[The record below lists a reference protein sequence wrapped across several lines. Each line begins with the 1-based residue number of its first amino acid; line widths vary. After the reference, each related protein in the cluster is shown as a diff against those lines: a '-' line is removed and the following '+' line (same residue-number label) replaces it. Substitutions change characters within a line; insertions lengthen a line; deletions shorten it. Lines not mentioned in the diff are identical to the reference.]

1 MKKWIVLWAVGF
13 VLLSGSM
20 PGRMEAK
27 EAQAPASAT
36 RLLQRTQHFE
46 VYLGTGSLSRS
57 EALRLAAR
65 LESTLAKVE
74 QRLGTPFNARERIY
88 LQAPQRGVCAVRG
101 LTTSSR
107 RQIQLFYGPGT
118 EIDRLQAILAH
129 ELAHQLQR
137 ERFGDRVQRAADIV
151 LLEGWAVVA
160 SDDFARTP
168 DGSEARWRDRL
179 RGVVA
184 RNELLPLTVDLNQ
197 DCRTTTRN
205 SIYDEWASFVDFLL
219 KRNGEDAL
227 AALYRSST
235 GRKAG
240 TANYQGVYGKSFAE
254 LEAEW
259 RAWVVTQ

>member
-1 MKKWIVLWAVGF
+1 MALWAAGI
-13 VLLSGSM
+13 VLLSSGV
-20 PGRMEAK
+20 PVGVVAQG
-27 EAQAPASAT
+27 AQAPAAAT
-36 RLLQRTQHFE
+36 RLLQRTPHFE
-46 VYLGTGSLSRS
+46 VYLGTGSLSRAD
-57 EALRLAAR
+57 ALRLAAR
-65 LESTLAKVE
+65 LESTVEKVG
-74 QRLGTPFNARERIY
+74 QRLGMPFNARERIY
-88 LQAPQRGVCAVRG
+88 FQAPQRGVCAVRG

-179 RGVVA
+179 REVVA

-205 SIYDEWASFVDFLL
+205 AIYDEWASFVDFLL
-219 KRNGEDAL
+219 KRNGNDAL

-235 GRKAG
+235 GRRAG
-240 TANYQGVYGKSFAE
+240 TANYQGVYGKSFME

-259 RAWVVTQ
+259 RAWVITQ